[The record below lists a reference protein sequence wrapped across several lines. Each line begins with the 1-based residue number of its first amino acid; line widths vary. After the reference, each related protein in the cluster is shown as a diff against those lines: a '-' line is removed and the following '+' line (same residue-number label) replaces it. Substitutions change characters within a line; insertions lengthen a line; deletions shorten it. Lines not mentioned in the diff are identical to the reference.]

1 MIGLLAAVLVV
12 IFLIMVFSS
21 PVSGVIFLIV
31 VAVVIAVIVS
41 NVKEGKRKREELK
54 VKRIQTLNN
63 LAKRAV
69 SEGFNVSKT
78 IEACDHSCGIII
90 DEKAQKWSILW
101 PDKPDSLII
110 LDFSD
115 LIKCEI
121 LKDGKTEISGRG
133 GSALA
138 GGLLFGDAGA
148 VAGAAESRQ
157 VTFTCQSI
165 TIKFTINRMDFPSF
179 AINYYL
185 QGKTY
190 DEQMKIYEN
199 VEEIAAQMDI
209 IKYRA
214 ENGEKRD

>member
-148 VAGAAESRQ
+148 VAGAAESRE
-157 VTFTCQSI
+157 VKFTCQSI
-165 TIKFTINRMDFPSF
+165 AINFSINRMDFPAFSVTY
-179 AINYYL
+179 NL
-185 QGKTY
+185 GGKSY
-190 DEQMKIYEN
+190 DEQMKMYANID
-199 VEEIAAQMDI
+199 EIVSTMNI
-209 IKYRA
+209 IKYRGA
-214 ENGEKRD
+214 NDKN